1 MPAQAGIQDFGGNS
15 LDSRF
20 RGNDAISSVELTGDE
35 ALLTVVIVSK
45 NNKEEFYEEA
55 KRYENDSDI

>member
-1 MPAQAGIQDFGGNS
+1 MPAQAGIQFFGGNS
-15 LDSRF
+15 LDSRV
-20 RGNDAISSVELTGDE
+20 RGNDAITRTNRDE

-55 KRYENDSDI
+55 KRYENNSDI